1 MRLTINGSIF
11 EAKEASTIMDLLDE
25 LSIKPDR
32 VAVEVNLSIVRK
44 ADYSVFRLNEG
55 DRVEIVNFVGGG

>member
-1 MRLTINGSIF
+1 MIKINGQDLETS
-11 EAKEASTIMDLLDE
+11 KGTIRELLVE
-25 LSIKPDR
+25 LGINNKA

-44 ADYSVFRLNEG
+44 KDYVNFLLHEG

>member
-1 MRLTINGSIF
+1 MMIKINGQDLETS
-11 EAKEASTIMDLLDE
+11 KGTIRELLVE
-25 LSIKPDR
+25 LGINNKA

-44 ADYSVFRLNEG
+44 KDYVNFLLHEG